1 MFPKL
6 GKLSLPLLA
15 GALVLGGCESV
26 VGSNQGDETRVVLTR
41 GGSSSASL
49 APAFYA
55 AVASAL
61 PPATLDKVESIDIT
75 LTQVQVLPQGG
86 DEEAE
91 TGGWVTLDL
100 TGPTAVNFLALPTD
114 AATGGLEVARGELP
128 EGTYGNLRLLYSAA
142 TITFKEPVTVG
153 QTTYPAGEPLE
164 LTIPSGKI
172 KVPAASFTVAAETG
186 TTIKVVF
193 DADTSVRNIV
203 ATGANKI
210 IMTPVIGAREV
221 EEGDED

>member
-6 GKLSLPLLA
+6 GKLSLPVLA
-15 GALVLGGCESV
+15 GALLLGGCESL
-26 VGSNQGDETRVVLTR
+26 VGSNQGDETRIVLTR
-41 GGSSSASL
+41 SGSASASL

-55 AVASAL
+55 AVASAM
-61 PPATLDKVESIDIT
+61 PPVTLDKVASIDIT
-75 LTQVQVLPQGG
+75 LTQVQALPQGE

-100 TGPTAVNFLALPTD
+100 TAPATVNFLSLPTD
-114 AATGGLEVARGELP
+114 AATGGLEIARGDLP
-128 EGTYGNLRLLYSAA
+128 AGTYGNLRLLYSAA

-153 QTTYPAGEPLE
+153 RVTYPANEAIQ

-172 KVPAASFTVAAETG
+172 KVPTASFTVTAESG

-193 DADTSVRNIV
+193 DAAASVRKII
-203 ATGANKI
+203 ATGADKI
-210 IMTPVIGAREV
+210 IMPPVLTASES
-221 EEGDED
+221 ED